1 MSKYVPDD
9 LKNMSKGELL
19 EVALIMHE
27 ENVRLVQAKHK
38 ESLETI
44 SDYVLELMQSAEI
57 ENFSTNRLSTSD
69 GRSIEL
75 TLRYVD
81 GETPADQ
88 LARVNE
94 RVKELESDLKIA
106 LSDKTLD
113 LVRCGIGGNYGGD
126 CYETAMLKYHSPLV
140 ELKEQLRKEQ
150 E

>member
-9 LKNMSKGELL
+9 LKNMGKSELL

-44 SDYVLELMQSAEI
+44 SDYVLELMQSAGI
-57 ENFSTNRLSTSD
+57 ENFSTNRLSTSN
-69 GRSIEL
+69 GRAIEL

-88 LARVNE
+88 LTRY
-94 RVKELESDLKIA
+94 KEQRNQLLDYLEDAHSHIGFLASHLYGKIA
-106 LSDKTLD
+106 DD
-113 LVRCGIGGNYGGD
+113 ARH
-126 CYETAMLKYHSPLV
+126 AMATKADTWREYCEKLGK
-140 ELKEQLRKEQ
+140 K
-150 E
+150 

>member
-9 LKNMSKGELL
+9 LKNMSKKELL

-27 ENVRLVQAKHK
+27 ENVKLVQAKHK

-44 SDYVLELMQSAEI
+44 SDYVLELMQSANI

-88 LARVNE
+88 LTR
-94 RVKELESDLKIA
+94 
-106 LSDKTLD
+106 
-113 LVRCGIGGNYGGD
+113 Y
-126 CYETAMLKYHSPLV
+126 
-140 ELKEQLRKEQ
+140 KEQNAQLLEYLEDAHAHIGHLASHLAGRIADGARFEMAKRADEWR
-150 E
+150 EYCEKLLGE